1 MLAVRSPIFGGVVV
15 DLNLTKSVLNF
26 LTTFVVDIPKFHCVH
41 FRGLANFSNFFSEP
55 RVAAHST
62 SARFRGLRITEKVSK
77 ELS

>member
-41 FRGLANFSNFFSEP
+41 FRGLANFQIFSEP

-62 SARFRGLRITEKVSK
+62 SARFRGLRISEKVSK